1 MNHQILAIFIPI
13 IGILVGGSIAII
25 AIVSDHR
32 QKIEM
37 VKNGIDIPLKKQQA
51 SPFKGIRFGALLI
64 GIAIGLVVGGI
75 LENTGAFYN
84 QEVGYFASIFFFG
97 GLGLIIASLYKNKK
111 LEALKK

>member
-37 VKNGIDIPLKKQQA
+37 VKNGIDIPLKKTA
-51 SPFKGIRFGALLI
+51 G
-64 GIAIGLVVGGI
+64 
-75 LENTGAFYN
+75 
-84 QEVGYFASIFFFG
+84 
-97 GLGLIIASLYKNKK
+97 
-111 LEALKK
+111 